1 MTNRGTK
8 LEQALEALRR
18 TSEALERSR
27 GTITEQDWK
36 AAYVRAMQRVERE
49 R

>member
-1 MTNRGTK
+1 MTDRGTK
-8 LEQALEALRR
+8 LERALESLQR

-36 AAYVRAMQRVERE
+36 AAYVRAVERVEQNR
-49 R
+49 